1 MRAKITDKI
10 RGVDKLFLTEED
22 LSKTDTDTSKGTQ
35 IDTVVDTCTVAVIGT
50 DTDTD
55 TQTDTVIE
63 ALIKPTDNYI
73 RKVYYPMEN
82 QNKFVIKKA
91 KKYKVTESEIVRI
104 ALDYLMKS
112 GKI

>member
-1 MRAKITDKI
+1 VARQSITDKI
-10 RGVDKLFLTEED
+10 TGVDKLFITESD
-22 LSKTDTDTSKGTQ
+22 LAITDTDTSKGTQ
-35 IDTVVDTCTVAVIGT
+35 VDTVVDTCTVTVMGT
-50 DTDTD
+50 DTDT
-55 TQTDTVIE
+55 QIDTVIE

-73 RKVYYPMEN
+73 RKVYYPMEY
-82 QNKFVIKKA
+82 QNKFIIKKA